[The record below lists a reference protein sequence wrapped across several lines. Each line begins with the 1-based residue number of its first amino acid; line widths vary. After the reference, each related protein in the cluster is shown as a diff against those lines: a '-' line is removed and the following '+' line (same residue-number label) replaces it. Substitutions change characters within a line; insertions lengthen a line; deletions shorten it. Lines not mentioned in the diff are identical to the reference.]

1 MLKRLVIILTILSL
15 AGLLISCG
23 DNWLT
28 GGWGDSDE
36 EPDQTEEEN

>member
-23 DNWLT
+23 SNWLT
-28 GGWGDSDE
+28 GGYSDDE